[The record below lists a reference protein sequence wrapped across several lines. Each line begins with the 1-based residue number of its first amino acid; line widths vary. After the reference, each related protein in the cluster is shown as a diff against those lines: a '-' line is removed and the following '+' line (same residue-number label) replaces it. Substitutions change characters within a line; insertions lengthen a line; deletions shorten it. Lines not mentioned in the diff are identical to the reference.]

1 MAVNHSFIPIL
12 GKRIR
17 VTRLSE
23 FGAIDRE
30 GDDAQIVTD
39 GFITVSL
46 TAEVEEGT
54 EIIQRNASGALCVNE
69 KFSDSFKRFTVEIE
83 FCGVN
88 PQLLTMV
95 TNAEPYEDYAGE
107 IAGFTIGE
115 GEITD
120 AFALELWT
128 GLSGIE
134 PEEGAEPGGYFL
146 LPFVGGGTF
155 GDIEIGGEDAITFT
169 LTGAMTKGGNQWNV
183 GPYDVLLN
191 EEGEPSPL
199 PTAIDALDH
208 LLLMDTALAPPP
220 VADAASSIESA
231 VAGP

>member
-1 MAVNHSFIPIL
+1 MANHTFVPIL

-17 VTRLSE
+17 VTRLFE
-23 FGAIDRE
+23 NGAIDTT

-39 GFITVSL
+39 GFVTVSL

-69 KFSDSFKRFTVEIE
+69 KFNDSFKRFTAEIE

-95 TNAEPYEDYAGE
+95 TNAEPYEDYAGD

-115 GEITD
+115 GEITEV
-120 AFALELWT
+120 FGLELWT
-128 GLSGIE
+128 GLSG
-134 PEEGAEPGGYFL
+134 AEASADTTPGGYFL
-146 LPFVGGGTF
+146 LPFVAGGTF
-155 GDIEIGGEDAITFT
+155 GDIEIGGEEAINFT
-169 LTGAMTKGGNQWNV
+169 LTGAMTKGGNQWGT
-183 GPYDVLLN
+183 GPYDVLLD
-191 EEGEPSPL
+191 EDGTPAPL
-199 PTAIDALDH
+199 PTPVDVLDH

-220 VADAASSIESA
+220 IADSAASVA
-231 VAGP
+231 AATAGP

>member
-1 MAVNHSFIPIL
+1 MANQPFVPIL

-17 VTRLSE
+17 VTRLNE
-23 FGAIDRE
+23 NGAIDTT
-30 GDDAQIVTD
+30 GADAQIVTD
-39 GFITVSL
+39 GFVTVSM

-54 EIIQRNASGALCVNE
+54 EIIQRNASGAICVNE
-69 KFSDSFKRFTVEIE
+69 RFSDSFKRFTVEIE

-95 TNAEPYEDYAGE
+95 TNAEPYEDYAGN

-115 GEITD
+115 GEIEE

-128 GLSGIE
+128 GLSG
-134 PEEGAEPGGYFL
+134 AEATADTVPGGYFL

-155 GDIEIGGEDAITFT
+155 GDIEIGGEDAITFS
-169 LTGAMTKGGNQWNV
+169 LTGAMTKGGNQWGV

-191 EEGEPSPL
+191 EEGSASPL
-199 PTAIDALDH
+199 PTAVDVFDH
-208 LLLMDTALAPPP
+208 LLLVDTALAPPP
-220 VADAASSIESA
+220 VADSAESVPA
-231 VAGP
+231 